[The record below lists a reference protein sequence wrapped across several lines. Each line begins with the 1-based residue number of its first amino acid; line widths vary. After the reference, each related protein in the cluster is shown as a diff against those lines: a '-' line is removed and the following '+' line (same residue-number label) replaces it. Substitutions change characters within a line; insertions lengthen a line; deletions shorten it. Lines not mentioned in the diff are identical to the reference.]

1 MQADIRNRPIQS
13 LWIGNRLSVSE
24 QLCIKSFLKNGHDF
38 HLYTY
43 EKVAGIPDGT
53 IVMNASDIMAL
64 SNKYEIKN
72 GFGANS
78 KAPFSD
84 VFRLNLLYKKGG
96 WWVDMDVICLKNF
109 NTLPLEIIT
118 TSLEI
123 PEGDYANINVLSF
136 PARHPFIK
144 ECLNKWEEFNIKNL
158 YYAVGVDLVKSVV
171 EMNNNKKFIVNHS
184 LFNPISYRL
193 SRYIFTVSVYQI
205 PLINIYKRI
214 RKQEIIELP
223 SEDSFAIHLWNESLK
238 SLNRKH
244 SRFSL
249 FEKLKRKYL

>member
-1 MQADIRNRPIQS
+1 VQVETFNRPIQS
-13 LWIGNRLSVSE
+13 LWIGNKLSVNE
-24 QLCIKSFLKNGHDF
+24 QLCIKSFLKNGHEF

-43 EKVAGIPDGT
+43 EEVADIPDGT
-53 IVMNASDIMAL
+53 IIMNANDIMAL
-64 SNKYEIKN
+64 SNKYEIKS

-84 VFRLNLLYKKGG
+84 LFRLNLLYKKGG

-109 NTLPLEIIT
+109 NILPIEIIT

-136 PARHPFIK
+136 PAGHPFIK
-144 ECLNKWEEFNIKNL
+144 ECLNKWEDFNIKNL

-171 EMNNNKKFIVNHS
+171 EINDNKRFTVNHS

-193 SRYIFTVSVYQI
+193 SKFIFTVSVYQI
-205 PLINIYKRI
+205 PLINIYRRL

-223 SEDSFAIHLWNESLK
+223 TDNSFAIHLWNESLK
-238 SLNRKH
+238 STNRKH

-249 FEKLKRKYL
+249 FEQLKKKYL